1 MPHQWYKNSEPV
13 YGFGLSNKV
22 QCALQEKK
30 AISIISNPS
39 SLQAEGDAG
48 SISGDETWKF
58 TSMVRTIAPQNVS
71 IMTLNCL
78 YANDKKSYF
87 CVKIK

>member
-1 MPHQWYKNSEPV
+1 MILVYLIKYSVPYK
-13 YGFGLSNKV
+13 K
-22 QCALQEKK
+22 KK
-30 AISIISNPS
+30 AVSIISNPS

-48 SISGDETWKF
+48 SIPGDETWKL

-78 YANDKKSYF
+78 YANDKK
-87 CVKIK
+87 